1 MCFVLMKPRTHSS
14 TLTNTR
20 VPYTTFSRSMP
31 APPEGSPAKPARP
44 SAASRYLFVVLV
56 GRVIGAVALVMILR
70 TVEARKT
77 WQDHYPHAAMHLF
90 DAHMAQ
96 LKASTEANRCGAT
109 DTLPH
114 LQALR
119 MVANDLE
126 PAFGDLGEDTRFT
139 RHASDLRAV
148 LDSTLAA
155 PPLNCTGVGAA
166 MGKIGEACKACHQD
180 FRS

>member
-1 MCFVLMKPRTHSS
+1 
-14 TLTNTR
+14 
-20 VPYTTFSRSMP
+20 
-31 APPEGSPAKPARP
+31 
-44 SAASRYLFVVLV
+44 
-56 GRVIGAVALVMILR
+56 MILR

-96 LKASTEANRCGAT
+96 LKASTEANRCCAT

-126 PAFGDLGEDTRFT
+126 PALGAPGEDTRLAKNA
-139 RHASDLRAV
+139 RDLRTL
-148 LDSTLAA
+148 LDSQLAA
-155 PPLNCTGVGAA
+155 RSEKRRVGN
-166 MGKIGEACKACHQD
+166 ACVSNV
-180 FRS
+180 RSRRQSEQ

>member
-1 MCFVLMKPRTHSS
+1 MLLCSFFFFFKQKTAYEMRISDWSS
-14 TLTNTR
+14 DVCSSDL
-20 VPYTTFSRSMP
+20 
-31 APPEGSPAKPARP
+31 
-44 SAASRYLFVVLV
+44 
-56 GRVIGAVALVMILR
+56 
-70 TVEARKT
+70 RKT

-126 PAFGDLGEDTRFT
+126 PAFGDLGEDTRFAK
-139 RHASDLRAV
+139 HASDLRAV

-166 MGKIGEACKACHQD
+166 MGKIGEA
-180 FRS
+180 

>member
-1 MCFVLMKPRTHSS
+1 
-14 TLTNTR
+14 
-20 VPYTTFSRSMP
+20 
-31 APPEGSPAKPARP
+31 
-44 SAASRYLFVVLV
+44 
-56 GRVIGAVALVMILR
+56 MILR

-126 PAFGDLGEDTRFT
+126 PAFGDLGEDTRFAK
-139 RHASDLRAV
+139 HASDLRAAP
-148 LDSTLAA
+148 DSTPAA
-155 PPLNCTGVGAA
+155 RPVNCTGVGAA
-166 MGKIGEACKACHQD
+166 MGKIREACQGCPMDVSSYATDHSGKA
-180 FRS
+180 RSRA

>member
-1 MCFVLMKPRTHSS
+1 M
-14 TLTNTR
+14 
-20 VPYTTFSRSMP
+20 
-31 APPEGSPAKPARP
+31 
-44 SAASRYLFVVLV
+44 V
-56 GRVIGAVALVMILR
+56 GLVIGAVALVMILR

-96 LKASTEANRCGAT
+96 LKASPEANRCGAT

-126 PAFGDLGEDTRFT
+126 PAFGDLRDRKGVVEGKCVAVTL
-139 RHASDLRAV
+139 DL
-148 LDSTLAA
+148 
-155 PPLNCTGVGAA
+155 GG
-166 MGKIGEACKACHQD
+166 
-180 FRS
+180 RSI